1 MGKKFQN
8 LSSLL
13 NLLHI
18 LLCFSWLPI
27 ITFSYTSSVKELGLN
42 DNNIPITLSSFHYSK
57 STLGP
62 YSWRYIRVDLPLG
75 FASLSMNLE
84 SDVDIDTGTVKK
96 LPKSKLHIICFRD
109 GGPPL
114 PDASNIALTVL
125 STPANHSIVDIQ
137 LLQLVEHCHP
147 LQENTVL
154 MLTNEQIS
162 SGALYIGLFN
172 GFGSASTQSK
182 MIIRGSDF
190 SFSTNISVEGCPTS
204 GMWGQYCNQTVV
216 SLSCVQSDVSTS
228 LKNHPDTDM
237 YNQTAEKIT
246 TCRNSF
252 EASCAGYREPRGY
265 SLDVPGMVEELKM
278 MTVNVSLNEKSFRNN
293 TGNVSGVLY
302 ARYGAMPSGSL
313 YDFSIDINKTPL
325 VIPSPKVGRWY
336 VSLLPGKQTQ
346 GRLPMED
353 NDINSDLC
361 YSLEWQVR
369 ECPVGK
375 AGPNCTWESHMLE
388 TVMSKNPSLPFE
400 SYYWPIGET
409 ISLASSKFLLEPLLS
424 KSSFGEYAWTY
435 FVLDIPH
442 GAAGGNI
449 HVQLSSDDVLNY
461 EIYSR
466 VGGLPSLNSW
476 DYYYSN
482 KTSSSNGSIFFKLYD
497 ASEYA
502 VNFYILYPKEGT
514 WSFGLRH
521 PVHSAGSS
529 KHQTFMSIHSERCP
543 NGCSSPH
550 GTCHNSMDA
559 SGLTLYS
566 YCFCDRDHGGFDC
579 SIEIVSRKGHI
590 WHSIAL
596 IASNGAAILP
606 AFWTLRHKAFAE
618 WVLFTSSGISS
629 GLYHACDVG
638 TWCALSFHV
647 LQFMDFW
654 LSFMAVVSTFV
665 HLANIDEVSKR
676 VIHTIVAILTA
687 LMAATGATRSSN
699 IILVIVIG
707 ASGLVIGWLIES
719 SATIRSISFSTMF
732 SLNFTDRLHSI
743 KDRLYNFVKTLRSRF
758 RWGYILIGV
767 VTISLAGLSWKME
780 TDESYWIWHSLWHV
794 TIYTSSFFFLCA
806 KVTTVDTSTQ
816 DGHNVTYELTRQD
829 SSSRV

>member
-1 MGKKFQN
+1 MAKKVQT
-8 LSSLL
+8 LSCVLNL
-13 NLLHI
+13 NLLLHL
-18 LLCFSWLPI
+18 LLCLPI
-27 ITFSYTSSVKELGLN
+27 ITFSSSSVNEFGLN

-57 STLGP
+57 STLNP
-62 YSWRYIRVDLPLG
+62 YSWRYIRVDLPPG
-75 FASLSMNLE
+75 FASMSINLE
-84 SDVDIDTGTVKK
+84 SDLDIDPRTVKK
-96 LPKSKLHIICFRD
+96 LPKSKLPIICFRD

-114 PDASNIALTVL
+114 PDVSNIALTVL
-125 STPANHSIVDIQ
+125 STPANHSIGGIQ
-137 LLQLVEHCHP
+137 VLQLVDQCHP

-154 MLTNEQIS
+154 MFTNEQIS

-216 SLSCVQSDVSTS
+216 PLSCVQSDVSTNI
-228 LKNHPDTDM
+228 KNHSDT
-237 YNQTAEKIT
+237 EKIT

-252 EASCAGYREPRGY
+252 EASCTGYRAPRGY
-265 SLDVPGMVEELKM
+265 SLDVSGMVEELKI
-278 MTVNVSLNEKSFRNN
+278 MTVNVSLNERSLTNN
-293 TGNVSGVLY
+293 TGNVIGVLY

-325 VIPSPKVGRWY
+325 VIRSPKVGRWY

-346 GRLPMED
+346 GKLSMED
-353 NDINSDLC
+353 NNINSDLC
-361 YSLEWQVR
+361 YSLDWQVR

-375 AGPNCTWESHMLE
+375 AGPNCTWESHMLQ
-388 TVMSKNPSLPFE
+388 TIMSKNALPFE

-409 ISLASSKFLLEPLLS
+409 ISPASSKFLLEPLLS

-435 FVLDIPH
+435 FLLDIPR

-449 HVQLSSDDVLNY
+449 HVQLSSDDVLDY

-466 VGGLPSLNSW
+466 VGGLPSLSTW

-497 ASEYA
+497 ASENA

-521 PVHSAGSS
+521 PVRSDGSN
-529 KHQTFMSIHSERCP
+529 KHQTFMSIASERCP

-559 SGLTLYS
+559 SGLTLY
-566 YCFCDRDHGGFDC
+566 RDHGGFDC

-665 HLANIDEVSKR
+665 HMANIDEVSKR

-699 IILVIVIG
+699 IILVIAIG

-719 SATIRSISFSTMF
+719 SATIRAISFSAML

-743 KDRLYNFVKTLRSRF
+743 KDRLFNFIKTLRSRF
-758 RWGYILIGV
+758 RWGYILLGV

-780 TDESYWIWHSLWHV
+780 TDKTYWIWHSLWHV
-794 TIYTSSFFFLCA
+794 TIYTSSFFFLCS
-806 KVTTVDTSTQ
+806 KVTTIDTSTQ
-816 DGHNVTYELTRQD
+816 EGQNVTYELTRQD